1 MKMNLTEEITKDQL
15 RSDLPQFSSGDTIK
29 VHYKI
34 QEGNKFRIQAFE
46 GVVIKLQGIG
56 IAESVTIR
64 KISNGA
70 GIERK
75 FPLHSPLIYKI
86 EIIKYGKVRR
96 ARIYYMRNRIG
107 KAARIKENIKKKIT
121 PKDW

>member
-46 GVVIKLQGIG
+46 GVVIKLQGSG

-70 GIERK
+70 GVERK
-75 FPLHSPLIYKI
+75 FPLHSPLIDKI
-86 EIIKYGKVRR
+86 EIVKYGRVRR
-96 ARIYYMRNRIG
+96 ARIYYMRNRTG
-107 KAARIKENIKKKIT
+107 KAARIKEIIKTK
-121 PKDW
+121 